1 LIKVS
6 KDPDFYLV
14 SNKNLSAVCP
24 RVRWSEPKRPKTTPL
39 MTSLTKNLKPKT
51 KKFQLAESFMGLN
64 SSPA

>member
-1 LIKVS
+1 
-6 KDPDFYLV
+6 
-14 SNKNLSAVCP
+14 
-24 RVRWSEPKRPKTTPL
+24 